1 VLTCQPALHDAT
13 LLHATSN
20 WACAHV
26 RSVFLEA
33 SFFMKSQP
41 DAAGRT
47 AAEVVTQ
54 LPVPSRLG
62 MLRFERLNEA
72 NWALLYLDPNCEKQ
86 FGLPAVELCALIGSP
101 YASLMEPE
109 ARYQLHDA
117 VQLQLNNSPYYLV
130 RYTLHTNKGALGV
143 LELGEGYKQHNR
155 HLLRG
160 YLMVVDGLFDD
171 SEQQFGPDLE
181 TQNSRLQIALE
192 LNQRAQHEQLL
203 HLERVRAQQGLI
215 LRLARHRYSTSNS
228 LQEAAGLITKSA
240 CEIYD
245 IACASIWNLVDQR
258 LEPIAEYRRST
269 GEYLLPEPIDASVF
283 PSYLEALHNS
293 RAIDANDA
301 QHDPRTREM
310 ADSFRPRD
318 ISAILDASIRIDGQ
332 VVGVLCLEQTG
343 TPREW
348 QSDEIAFA
356 GELADQFAQVIS
368 NHNRRTATSAL
379 HLFQRAVEQ
388 SANAFLLVNCDG
400 VVEYVNPSF
409 TAITQYTTEEVHGQR
424 LSELPA
430 LENLNE
436 LLLDA
441 NSSLT
446 KSNSWQGE
454 FKSRRK
460 NLEPYWGQLSISKV
474 YGDNRELTHYI
485 GIYEDITQSKL
496 AQQRIER
503 LAYTDNLTNLGNR
516 PAFIRNL
523 DERFARDCDIPIS
536 LLLVDIDNFKRIND
550 SLGHQT
556 GDKLLISLARRLR
569 NSLNPSGILA
579 RFASNEFAILLDD
592 TDLDAGQ
599 QVASSV
605 LRTLDKPMFVDNQLI
620 SVTASVGL
628 ACAPL
633 HGHDPQTLMK
643 NAGLALHK
651 AKANGKHQVQ
661 VFTEALNAEASYKL
675 FVENNLRRALTQNE
689 LEVFYQ
695 PKLCLRTGRL
705 LGMEAL
711 LRWNH
716 PERGMIRP
724 DQFISVAEE
733 TGLIIP
739 IGKWVARQA
748 CRMSKELTAAGFGR
762 LQVAINLSPKQ
773 FSDPELVAS
782 IATILQ
788 EENLDASLLELEL
801 TEGLLLEATEDTRQQ
816 LDSLKKLGLSLA
828 MDDFGTGYSSFS
840 YLKKFPI
847 DVIKIDRSFIRDIPD
862 DQDDMEITSA
872 VIAMAHNLKLKVV
885 AEGIETAEQLAFLRR
900 HRCDVGQGYLFD
912 RPIPG
917 EELVEK
923 LRRYPRG
930 PLA

>member
-1 VLTCQPALHDAT
+1 
-13 LLHATSN
+13 
-20 WACAHV
+20 
-26 RSVFLEA
+26 
-33 SFFMKSQP
+33 MKSQT

-72 NWALLYLDPNCEKQ
+72 NWALLFLDPNCEKQ
-86 FGLPAVELCALIGSP
+86 FGLPAVDLCALIGSP

-109 ARYQLHDA
+109 VRYQLHDD
-117 VQLQLNNSPYYLV
+117 VQLQLSSSPNYLI
-130 RYTLHTNKGALGV
+130 RYTLHTPKGPLGL
-143 LELGEGYKQHNR
+143 LEIGEAYKQHNR

-160 YLMVVDGLFDD
+160 YFMIVDEQVIE
-171 SEQQFGPDLE
+171 SEQPVDSDLE
-181 TQNSRLQIALE
+181 TRNSRLQIALE
-192 LNQRAQHEQLL
+192 LNQRAQRDQFA
-203 HLERVRAQQGLI
+203 HLERVRAQQDLI
-215 LRLARHRYSTSNS
+215 LRLTRHRYTTANT
-228 LQEAAGLITKSA
+228 LLEAAQLITRSA
-240 CEIYD
+240 CDIYD
-245 IACASIWNLVDQR
+245 VDHVSIWNLNDKR
-258 LEPIAEYRRST
+258 LEPITDYDRESGDYRTRT
-269 GEYLLPEPIDASVF
+269 PIDISPY
-283 PSYLEALHNS
+283 PSYLQALHTS
-293 RAIDANDA
+293 RAIDAGNI
-301 QHDPRTREM
+301 QTDPRTREM
-310 ADSFRPRD
+310 AENLTPLENR
-318 ISAILDASIRIDGQ
+318 AVLDASIRIDGQ

-343 TPREW
+343 STREW

-356 GELADQFAQVIS
+356 GELADQFAQVIN
-368 NHNRRTATSAL
+368 NHNRRAATNAL

-409 TAITQYTTEEVHGQR
+409 TAITQYSSEEVSGR
-424 LSELPA
+424 KLSALPA
-430 LENLNE
+430 LENLNQ
-436 LLLDA
+436 LLLEA

-446 KSNSWQGE
+446 TSNSWQGE

-474 YGDNRELTHYI
+474 YSDTRELTHYI
-485 GIYEDITQSKL
+485 GIYEDITESKL

-523 DERFARDCDIPIS
+523 DERFARDTDTPMS

-569 NSLNPSGILA
+569 NTLSPTDVLA
-579 RFASNEFAILLDD
+579 RFASNEFAVLLDN
-592 TDLDAGQ
+592 TGQEAGQ
-599 QVASSV
+599 TIAAEV
-605 LRTLDKPMFVDNQLI
+605 LATLDKPMFVDNQLI
-620 SVTASVGL
+620 SVTGSVGL

-633 HGHDPQTLMK
+633 HGRDPQTLMK

-695 PKLCLRTGRL
+695 PKLCLLTGRL

-716 PERGMIRP
+716 PEKGMIRP

-739 IGKWVARQA
+739 IGKWVARQS
-748 CRMSKELTAAGFGR
+748 CRMSKDLTAAGFGH
-762 LQVAINLSPKQ
+762 LQVAINVSPKQ
-773 FSDPELVAS
+773 FSDPELVSS
-782 IATILQ
+782 IAAILR
-788 EENLDASLLELEL
+788 EEALDPSLLELEL

-862 DQDDMEITSA
+862 DEDDMEITSA

-885 AEGIETAEQLAFLRR
+885 AEGIETAAQLAFLRR

-912 RPIPG
+912 KPIPG
-917 EELVEK
+917 EELIEK
-923 LRRYPRG
+923 LQRYPRR
-930 PLA
+930 PSA

>member
-1 VLTCQPALHDAT
+1 
-13 LLHATSN
+13 
-20 WACAHV
+20 
-26 RSVFLEA
+26 
-33 SFFMKSQP
+33 MKSQP
-41 DAAGRT
+41 DAASRMV
-47 AAEVVTQ
+47 AEVVTQ

-62 MLRFERLNEA
+62 MLRFERLNEPS
-72 NWALLYLDPNCEKQ
+72 WALLFLDPNCERQ
-86 FGLPAVELCALIGSP
+86 FGLPAMELCALVGSP

-117 VQLQLNNSPYYLV
+117 VQHQLSEGTHYLI
-130 RYTLHTNKGALGV
+130 RYTLHTASGSLNL
-143 LELGEGYKQHNR
+143 LEMGEAFKQHNR

-160 YLMVVDGLFDD
+160 YLLVIDGVFED
-171 SEQQFGPDLE
+171 SPLQPALDLE

-192 LNQRAQHEQLL
+192 LNQRTQQEQLL
-203 HLERVRAQQGLI
+203 HLDRARAQQDLI
-215 LRLARHRYSTSNS
+215 LLLTRQRYTSNKS
-228 LQEAAGLITKSA
+228 LQEAAELITRSA
-240 CEIYD
+240 CDIYEID
-245 IACASIWNLVDQR
+245 CASLWHLEGSQLV
-258 LEPIAEYRRST
+258 PISAYHRTTQEYV
-269 GEYLLPEPIDASVF
+269 LPESIDISVF
-283 PSYLEALHNS
+283 PDYLDALHTG
-293 RAIDANDA
+293 RAIDAHNA
-301 QHDPRTREM
+301 MRDPRTREM
-310 ADSFRPRD
+310 AERLRPRD
-318 ISAILDASIRIDGQ
+318 VNAMLDASIRVDGQ

-343 TPREW
+343 ATRAW

-409 TAITQYTTEEVHGQR
+409 TAITQYSTEEVHGQR

-430 LENLNE
+430 LENLSE
-436 LLLDA
+436 LLFDA
-441 NSSLT
+441 PSALA

-485 GIYEDITQSKL
+485 GIYEDITQTKL

-523 DERFARDCDIPIS
+523 DERFARDSDAPVS

-569 NSLNPSGILA
+569 NSLIPSGSLA
-579 RFASNEFAILLDD
+579 RFASNEFAVLLDNS
-592 TDLDAGQ
+592 DLSVGQ
-599 QVASSV
+599 QVANQ
-605 LRTLDKPMFVDNQLI
+605 LLATLDKPMFVDNQLI
-620 SVTASVGL
+620 SVTGSVGL

-633 HGHDPQTLMK
+633 HGRDPQTLMR

-689 LEVFYQ
+689 LDVFYQ
-695 PKLCLRTGRL
+695 PKLCLRSGRL

-711 LRWNH
+711 LRWDH
-716 PERGMIRP
+716 PEKGMIRP

-739 IGKWVARQA
+739 IGKWIARQA
-748 CRMSKELTAAGFGR
+748 CRMSKALAAAGLGN

-773 FSDPELVAS
+773 FSDPDLVAS
-782 IATILQ
+782 IANILK
-788 EENLDASLLELEL
+788 EEALPAHLLELEL
-801 TEGLLLEATEDTRQQ
+801 TEGLLLEATEDTHLQ
-816 LDSLKKLGLSLA
+816 LDQLKRLGLTLA
-828 MDDFGTGYSSFS
+828 MDDFGTGYSSLS

-847 DVIKIDRSFIRDIPD
+847 DIIKIDRSFIHEIPD
-862 DQDDMEITSA
+862 NQDDMEITSA

-885 AEGIETAEQLAFLRR
+885 AEGVETAEQLSFLRR

-917 EELVEK
+917 NELIEK
-923 LRRYPRG
+923 LKRYPRG
-930 PLA
+930 PIA

>member
-1 VLTCQPALHDAT
+1 
-13 LLHATSN
+13 
-20 WACAHV
+20 
-26 RSVFLEA
+26 
-33 SFFMKSQP
+33 MKSQP
-41 DAAGRT
+41 DVARMAT
-47 AAEVVTQ
+47 EVVTQ

-72 NWALLYLDPNCEKQ
+72 SWALLYLDPNCERQ
-86 FGLPAVELCALIGSP
+86 FGLPAVELCALLGTP
-101 YASLMEPE
+101 YASLMEPQ

-117 VQLQLNNSPYYLV
+117 IQQQLSHSAHYLV
-130 RYTLHTNKGALGV
+130 RYTLHTHDGPLSL
-143 LELGEGYKQHNR
+143 LEMGEAYKQHNR

-160 YLMVVDGLFDD
+160 YLMVVDGLF
-171 SEQQFGPDLE
+171 SELPVTVPTADLE
-181 TQNSRLQIALE
+181 NQNSRLQIALE
-192 LNQRAQHEQLL
+192 LNQRAQQEQLQ
-203 HLERVRAQQGLI
+203 HLERVRAQQELI
-215 LRLARHRYSTSNS
+215 LLLARQRYTTPNS
-228 LQEAAGLITKSA
+228 LQEAAELITRSA
-240 CEIYD
+240 CDIYQID
-245 IACASIWNLVDQR
+245 RASIWNLDGQHLVPISAYHRADQR
-258 LEPIAEYRRST
+258 HY
-269 GEYLLPEPIDASVF
+269 LPEAIDASCF
-283 PSYLEALHNS
+283 PDYLEALHSS
-293 RAIDANDA
+293 RAIDATHA
-301 QHDPRTREM
+301 VQDPRTREM
-310 ADSFRPRD
+310 AESLIAKDVH
-318 ISAILDASIRIDGQ
+318 AMLDASIRVDGQ
-332 VVGVLCLEQTG
+332 VVGVLCLEQSG
-343 TPREW
+343 SSRAW

-356 GELADQFAQVIS
+356 GELADQFAQVIN

-409 TAITQYTTEEVHGQR
+409 TAITQYSAEEVHGHR
-424 LSELPA
+424 LAQLPA
-430 LENLNE
+430 LENLSE
-436 LLLDA
+436 LLFDA
-441 NSSLT
+441 PSVLA

-485 GIYEDITQSKL
+485 GIYEDITQTKL

-523 DERFARDCDIPIS
+523 DERFARDSDSPIS

-569 NSLNPSGILA
+569 NSLSSGGSLA
-579 RFASNEFAILLDD
+579 RFASNEFAVLLDD
-592 TDLDAGQ
+592 ADMETGQ
-599 QVASSV
+599 QVASQ
-605 LRTLDKPMFVDNQLI
+605 LLATLDKPMFVDNQLI
-620 SVTASVGL
+620 SVTGSVGL

-633 HGHDPQTLMK
+633 HGRDPQTLMR

-689 LEVFYQ
+689 LDVFYQ
-695 PKLCLRTGRL
+695 PKLCLRSGRL

-716 PERGMIRP
+716 PEKGMIRP

-748 CRMSKELTAAGFGR
+748 CRMSRRLTAAGLGN

-773 FSDPELVAS
+773 FSDPDLVAS
-782 IATILQ
+782 IATILK
-788 EENLDASLLELEL
+788 EEQLPANLLELEL

-816 LDSLKKLGLSLA
+816 LDQLKSFGLTLA
-828 MDDFGTGYSSFS
+828 MDDFGTGYSSLS

-847 DVIKIDRSFIRDIPD
+847 DIIKIDRSFIHEIPD
-862 DQDDMEITSA
+862 NQDDMEITSA

-917 EELVEK
+917 AELQEK
-923 LRRYPRG
+923 LKRYPRG
-930 PLA
+930 PIA

>member
-1 VLTCQPALHDAT
+1 
-13 LLHATSN
+13 
-20 WACAHV
+20 
-26 RSVFLEA
+26 
-33 SFFMKSQP
+33 MKSQP
-41 DAAGRT
+41 DVART

-72 NWALLYLDPNCEKQ
+72 SWALLYLDPNCERQ
-86 FGLPAVELCALIGSP
+86 FGLPAMELCALIGSP
-101 YASLMEPE
+101 YASLMEPQ

-117 VQLQLNNSPYYLV
+117 IQEQLTISPHYLV
-130 RYTLHTNKGALGV
+130 RYTLHTNDGPLSL
-143 LELGEGYKQHNR
+143 LELGEAYKQHNR

-160 YLMVVDGLFDD
+160 YLMVVDGLFSDL
-171 SEQQFGPDLE
+171 PPAPAADLE
-181 TQNSRLQIALE
+181 SQNSRLQIALE
-192 LNQRAQHEQLL
+192 LNQRAQQEQLQ
-203 HLERVRAQQGLI
+203 HLERVRAQQELI
-215 LRLARHRYSTSNS
+215 LLLARQRYSTNNS
-228 LQEAAGLITKSA
+228 LQEAAELITRSA
-240 CEIYD
+240 CDIYQID
-245 IACASIWNLVDQR
+245 CASIWNLENQHLVPISAYHRADQQHH
-258 LEPIAEYRRST
+258 
-269 GEYLLPEPIDASVF
+269 LPESIDASGF
-283 PSYLEALHNS
+283 PDYLEALQTS
-293 RAIDANDA
+293 RAIDATNA
-301 QHDPRTREM
+301 MRDPRTREM
-310 ADSFRPRD
+310 AESLRPRD
-318 ISAILDASIRIDGQ
+318 LHAMLDASIRVDGN
-332 VVGVLCLEQTG
+332 VVGVLCLEQSGST
-343 TPREW
+343 RVW

-356 GELADQFAQVIS
+356 GELADQFAQVIN

-409 TAITQYTTEEVHGQR
+409 TAITQYSTEEVHGHQ

-430 LENLNE
+430 LENLSE
-436 LLLDA
+436 LLFDA
-441 NSSLT
+441 PSSLA

-485 GIYEDITQSKL
+485 GIYEDITQTKL

-503 LAYTDNLTNLGNR
+503 LDYTDNLTNLGNR

-523 DERFARDCDIPIS
+523 DERFARDSDSPIS

-569 NSLNPSGILA
+569 NSLTASGSLA
-579 RFASNEFAILLDD
+579 RFASNEFAVLLDD
-592 TDLDAGQ
+592 TDLETGQ
-599 QVASSV
+599 HVASHW
-605 LRTLDKPMFVDNQLI
+605 LETLAKPMFVDNQLI
-620 SVTASVGL
+620 SVTGSVGL

-633 HGHDPQTLMK
+633 HGRDPQTLMR

-689 LEVFYQ
+689 LDVFYQ
-695 PKLCLRTGRL
+695 PKLCLRSGRL

-716 PERGMIRP
+716 PEKGMIRP

-739 IGKWVARQA
+739 IGKWIARQA
-748 CRMSKELTAAGFGR
+748 CRMSRQLTAAGMGN

-773 FSDPELVAS
+773 FSDPDLVAS
-782 IATILQ
+782 IATILK
-788 EENLDASLLELEL
+788 EEQLPANLLELEL
-801 TEGLLLEATEDTRQQ
+801 TEGLLLEATEDTRLQ
-816 LDSLKKLGLSLA
+816 LDQLKSFGLTLA
-828 MDDFGTGYSSFS
+828 MDDFGTGYSSLS

-847 DVIKIDRSFIRDIPD
+847 DIIKIDRSFIHEIPD
-862 DQDDMEITSA
+862 NQDDMEITSA

-900 HRCDVGQGYLFD
+900 HRCDVGQGFLFD

-917 EELVEK
+917 AELLTMLK
-923 LRRYPRG
+923 RYPRG
-930 PLA
+930 PIA

>member
-1 VLTCQPALHDAT
+1 
-13 LLHATSN
+13 
-20 WACAHV
+20 
-26 RSVFLEA
+26 
-33 SFFMKSQP
+33 MKSQT

-72 NWALLYLDPNCEKQ
+72 NWALLFLDPNCEKQ

-109 ARYQLHDA
+109 ARYKLHDEI
-117 VQLQLNNSPYYLV
+117 QLQLASTPFYLV
-130 RYTLHTNKGALGV
+130 RYTLHTPKGPLGL
-143 LELGEGYKQHNR
+143 LEIGEAYKQHNR

-160 YLMVVDGLFDD
+160 YFLVVDGLFAEE
-171 SEQQFGPDLE
+171 EQTFGPDLE

-192 LNQRAQHEQLL
+192 LNQRAQRDQLA
-203 HLERVRAQQGLI
+203 HLERVRAQQELI
-215 LRLARHRYSTSNS
+215 LRLTRHRYNTANS
-228 LQEAAGLITKSA
+228 VLEAAELITKSA
-240 CEIYD
+240 CDIYD
-245 IACASIWNLVDQR
+245 VDRVGIWSLHEQR
-258 LEPIAEYRRST
+258 LESIADYHRQNSDYQVRKPLDISQYPN
-269 GEYLLPEPIDASVF
+269 YLD
-283 PSYLEALHNS
+283 ALHNS
-293 RAIDANDA
+293 RAIDVSNV
-301 QHDPRTREM
+301 QNDPRTREI
-310 ADSFRPRD
+310 ADTLLPRGVN
-318 ISAILDASIRIDGQ
+318 AILDASIRIDGQ

-343 TPREW
+343 SEREW
-348 QSDEIAFA
+348 QPDEITFA
-356 GELADQFAQVIS
+356 GELADQFAQVIN
-368 NHNRRTATSAL
+368 NHSRRAATNAL
-379 HLFQRAVEQ
+379 YLFQRAVEQ
-388 SANAFLLVNCDG
+388 SANAFLLVNCEG
-400 VVEYVNPSF
+400 MVEYVNPSF
-409 TAITQYTTEEVHGQR
+409 TAITQYTSEEVHGHK

-430 LENLNE
+430 LENLNA

-441 NSSLT
+441 NSSLN

-523 DERFARDCDIPIS
+523 DERFARDSDTPMS

-569 NSLNPSGILA
+569 NTLSPSDILA
-579 RFASNEFAILLDD
+579 RFASNEFAVLLDHSG
-592 TDLDAGQ
+592 LEAGQ
-599 QVASSV
+599 NVASQV
-605 LRTLDKPMFVDNQLI
+605 LATLDKPMFVDNQLI
-620 SVTASVGL
+620 SVTGSVGL

-633 HGHDPQTLMK
+633 HGRDPQTLMK

-695 PKLCLRTGRL
+695 PKLCLRSGRL

-716 PERGMIRP
+716 PEKGMIRP

-739 IGKWVARQA
+739 IGKWVARQS
-748 CRMSKELTAAGFGR
+748 CRMSKALTEAGFGN
-762 LQVAINLSPKQ
+762 LQVAINVSPKQ
-773 FSDPELVAS
+773 FSDPDLVSSIAS
-782 IATILQ
+782 IL
-788 EENLDASLLELEL
+788 EEEALDASLLELEL

-862 DQDDMEITSA
+862 DEDDMEITSA

-885 AEGIETAEQLAFLRR
+885 AEGIETAAQLKFLRR

-912 RPIPG
+912 KPIPG
-917 EELVEK
+917 EELIEK
-923 LRRYPRG
+923 LKRYTRRPS
-930 PLA
+930 A

>member
-1 VLTCQPALHDAT
+1 IL
-13 LLHATSN
+13 
-20 WACAHV
+20 
-26 RSVFLEA
+26 F
-33 SFFMKSQP
+33 
-41 DAAGRT
+41 
-47 AAEVVTQ
+47 
-54 LPVPSRLG
+54 
-62 MLRFERLNEA
+62 
-72 NWALLYLDPNCEKQ
+72 LDPNCEKQ
-86 FGLPAVELCALIGSP
+86 LGLPAVDLCALIGSP

-109 ARYQLHDA
+109 VRYQLHDD
-117 VQLQLNNSPYYLV
+117 VQLQLSSSPNYLI
-130 RYTLHTNKGALGV
+130 RYTLHTPKGPLGL
-143 LELGEGYKQHNR
+143 LEIGEAYKQHNR

-160 YLMVVDGLFDD
+160 YFMIVDELVAE
-171 SEQQFGPDLE
+171 SEQPVDSDLE
-181 TQNSRLQIALE
+181 TRNSRLQIALE
-192 LNQRAQHEQLL
+192 LNQRAQRDQFA
-203 HLERVRAQQGLI
+203 HLERVRAQQDLI
-215 LRLARHRYSTSNS
+215 LRLTRHRYTTANT
-228 LQEAAGLITKSA
+228 LLEAAELITRSA
-240 CEIYD
+240 CDIYD
-245 IACASIWNLVDQR
+245 VDHVSIWNLNDKR
-258 LEPIAEYRRST
+258 LEPITDYDRESGDYRART
-269 GEYLLPEPIDASVF
+269 PIDISPY
-283 PSYLEALHNS
+283 PSYLQALHTS
-293 RAIDANDA
+293 RAIDASNI
-301 QHDPRTREM
+301 QTDPRTREM
-310 ADSFRPRD
+310 AESLTPMENR
-318 ISAILDASIRIDGQ
+318 AVLDASIRIDGQ
-332 VVGVLCLEQTG
+332 VVGVLCLEQSAST
-343 TPREW
+343 REW

-356 GELADQFAQVIS
+356 GELADQFAQVIN
-368 NHNRRTATSAL
+368 NHNRRAATNAL

-409 TAITQYTTEEVHGQR
+409 TAITQYSSDEVSGR
-424 LSELPA
+424 KLSELPA
-430 LENLNE
+430 LENLNQ
-436 LLLDA
+436 LLLEA

-446 KSNSWQGE
+446 NSNSWQGE

-474 YGDNRELTHYI
+474 YSDTRELTHYI

-523 DERFARDCDIPIS
+523 DERFARDTDTPMS

-569 NSLNPSGILA
+569 NTLSPTDVLA
-579 RFASNEFAILLDD
+579 RFASNEFAVLLDN
-592 TDLDAGQ
+592 TGQEAGQ
-599 QVASSV
+599 TTASQVLA
-605 LRTLDKPMFVDNQLI
+605 TLDKPMFVDNQLI
-620 SVTASVGL
+620 SVTGSVGL

-633 HGHDPQTLMK
+633 HGRDPQTLMK

-695 PKLCLRTGRL
+695 PKLCLLTGRL

-716 PERGMIRP
+716 PEKGMIRP

-739 IGKWVARQA
+739 IGKWVARQS
-748 CRMSKELTAAGFGR
+748 CRMSKDLTAAGFGH
-762 LQVAINLSPKQ
+762 LQVAINVSPKQ
-773 FSDPELVAS
+773 FSDPELVSSIAS
-782 IATILQ
+782 ILK
-788 EENLDASLLELEL
+788 EEALDPSLLELEL

-862 DQDDMEITSA
+862 DEDDMEITSA

-885 AEGIETAEQLAFLRR
+885 AEGIETAAQLAFLRR

-912 RPIPG
+912 KPIPG
-917 EELVEK
+917 EELIEK
-923 LRRYPRG
+923 LQRYPRL
-930 PLA
+930 PSA

>member
-1 VLTCQPALHDAT
+1 
-13 LLHATSN
+13 
-20 WACAHV
+20 
-26 RSVFLEA
+26 
-33 SFFMKSQP
+33 MKSQP
-41 DAAGRT
+41 DVART

-72 NWALLYLDPNCEKQ
+72 SWALLYLDPNCERQ
-86 FGLPAVELCALIGSP
+86 FGLPAMELCALIGSP
-101 YASLMEPE
+101 YASLMEPQ

-117 VQLQLNNSPYYLV
+117 IQEQLTISPHYLV
-130 RYTLHTNKGALGV
+130 RYTLHTNDGPLSL
-143 LELGEGYKQHNR
+143 LELGEAYKQHNR

-160 YLMVVDGLFDD
+160 YLMVVEGLFSDL
-171 SEQQFGPDLE
+171 PPAPAADLE
-181 TQNSRLQIALE
+181 SQNSRLQIALE
-192 LNQRAQHEQLL
+192 LNQRAQQEQLQ
-203 HLERVRAQQGLI
+203 HLERVRAQQELI
-215 LRLARHRYSTSNS
+215 LLLARQRYSTNNS
-228 LQEAAGLITKSA
+228 LQEAAELITRSA
-240 CEIYD
+240 CDIYQID
-245 IACASIWNLVDQR
+245 CASIWNLENQHLVPISAYHRADQQHH
-258 LEPIAEYRRST
+258 
-269 GEYLLPEPIDASVF
+269 LPESIDASGF
-283 PSYLEALHNS
+283 PDYLEALQTS
-293 RAIDANDA
+293 RAIDATNA
-301 QHDPRTREM
+301 MRDPRTREM
-310 ADSFRPRD
+310 AESLRPRD
-318 ISAILDASIRIDGQ
+318 IHAMLDASIRVDGN
-332 VVGVLCLEQTG
+332 VVGVLCLEQSGST
-343 TPREW
+343 RVW

-356 GELADQFAQVIS
+356 GELADQFAQVIN

-409 TAITQYTTEEVHGQR
+409 TAITQYSTEEVHGHQ

-430 LENLNE
+430 LENLSE
-436 LLLDA
+436 LLFDA
-441 NSSLT
+441 PSSLA

-485 GIYEDITQSKL
+485 GIYEDITQTKL

-523 DERFARDCDIPIS
+523 DERFARDSDSPIS

-569 NSLNPSGILA
+569 NSLTASGSLA
-579 RFASNEFAILLDD
+579 RFASNEFAVLLDD
-592 TDLDAGQ
+592 TDLETGQ
-599 QVASSV
+599 QVASQ
-605 LRTLDKPMFVDNQLI
+605 LLATLDKPMFVDNQLI
-620 SVTASVGL
+620 SVTGSVGL

-633 HGHDPQTLMK
+633 HGRDPQTLMR

-689 LEVFYQ
+689 LDVFYQ
-695 PKLCLRTGRL
+695 PKLCLRSGRL

-716 PERGMIRP
+716 PEKGMIRP

-739 IGKWVARQA
+739 IGKWIARQA
-748 CRMSKELTAAGFGR
+748 CRMSRQLTAAGMGN

-773 FSDPELVAS
+773 FSDPDLVAS
-782 IATILQ
+782 IATILK
-788 EENLDASLLELEL
+788 EEQLPANLLELEL
-801 TEGLLLEATEDTRQQ
+801 TEGLLLEATEDTRLQ
-816 LDSLKKLGLSLA
+816 LDQLKSFGLTLA
-828 MDDFGTGYSSFS
+828 MDDFGTGYSSLS

-847 DVIKIDRSFIRDIPD
+847 DIIKIDRSFIHEIPD
-862 DQDDMEITSA
+862 NQDDMEITSA

-917 EELVEK
+917 AELLTMLK
-923 LRRYPRG
+923 RYPRG
-930 PLA
+930 PIA

>member
-1 VLTCQPALHDAT
+1 
-13 LLHATSN
+13 
-20 WACAHV
+20 
-26 RSVFLEA
+26 
-33 SFFMKSQP
+33 MKSQT
-41 DAAGRT
+41 DAAGRS

-72 NWALLYLDPNCEKQ
+72 NWALLFLDPNCEKQ
-86 FGLPAVELCALIGSP
+86 FGLPAVDLCALIGSP
-101 YASLMEPE
+101 YASLMEPQ
-109 ARYQLHDA
+109 ARYQLHDDIQQ
-117 VQLQLNNSPYYLV
+117 QLASSPNYLI
-130 RYTLHTNKGALGV
+130 RYTLHSPKGALGL
-143 LELGEGYKQHNR
+143 LEIGEAYKQHNR

-160 YLMVVDGLFDD
+160 YFLIVDGLVTESETATD
-171 SEQQFGPDLE
+171 SDLE
-181 TQNSRLQIALE
+181 TRNLRLQTALE
-192 LNQRAQHEQLL
+192 LNQRAQRDQFA
-203 HLERVRAQQGLI
+203 HLERVRAQQDLI
-215 LRLARHRYSTSNS
+215 LRLTRHRYTTANT
-228 LQEAAGLITKSA
+228 LLEAAKLITKSA
-240 CEIYD
+240 CDIYD
-245 IACASIWNLVDQR
+245 VDHVSIWNLIDKR
-258 LEPIAEYRRST
+258 LEPITDYRRESGDYQSRT
-269 GEYLLPEPIDASVF
+269 PIDISAY
-283 PSYLEALHNS
+283 PTYLQALNTS
-293 RAIDANDA
+293 RAIDASNI
-301 QHDPRTREM
+301 QTDPRTREM
-310 ADSFRPRD
+310 AESLNPGEDK
-318 ISAILDASIRIDGQ
+318 AVLDASIRIDGQ
-332 VVGVLCLEQTG
+332 VIGVLCLEQSGST
-343 TPREW
+343 REW

-356 GELADQFAQVIS
+356 GELADQFAQVIN
-368 NHNRRTATSAL
+368 NHNRRAATNAL

-388 SANAFLLVNCDG
+388 SANAFLLVNCNG

-409 TAITQYTTEEVHGQR
+409 TAITQYSSDEVSGHK

-430 LENLNE
+430 LENLNQ
-436 LLLDA
+436 LLLEA

-446 KSNSWQGE
+446 NSNSWQGE

-523 DERFARDCDIPIS
+523 DERFVRDTDTPMS

-569 NSLNPSGILA
+569 NTLSPSDVLA
-579 RFASNEFAILLDD
+579 RFASNEFAVLLDN
-592 TDLDAGQ
+592 TDQEAGQ
-599 QVASSV
+599 ATASQVLA
-605 LRTLDKPMFVDNQLI
+605 TLDKPMFVDNQLI
-620 SVTASVGL
+620 SVTGSVGL

-633 HGHDPQTLMK
+633 QGRDPQTLMK

-695 PKLCLRTGRL
+695 PKLCLLTGRL

-716 PERGMIRP
+716 PEKGMIRP

-739 IGKWVARQA
+739 IGKWVARQS
-748 CRMSKELTAAGFGR
+748 CRMSKDLTAAGFGN
-762 LQVAINLSPKQ
+762 LQVAINVSPKQ
-773 FSDPELVAS
+773 FSDPELVSS
-782 IATILQ
+782 IAAILR
-788 EENLDASLLELEL
+788 EEELDPSLLELEL

-862 DQDDMEITSA
+862 DEDDMEITSA

-885 AEGIETAEQLAFLRR
+885 AEGIETAAQLTFLRR

-912 RPIPG
+912 KPIPG
-917 EELVEK
+917 EELIEK
-923 LRRYPRG
+923 LKRYPRR
-930 PLA
+930 PSA

>member
-1 VLTCQPALHDAT
+1 
-13 LLHATSN
+13 
-20 WACAHV
+20 
-26 RSVFLEA
+26 
-33 SFFMKSQP
+33 MKSQP
-41 DAAGRT
+41 DAASRMV
-47 AAEVVTQ
+47 AEVVTQ

-62 MLRFERLNEA
+62 MLRFERLNEPS
-72 NWALLYLDPNCEKQ
+72 WALLFLDPNCERQ
-86 FGLPAVELCALIGSP
+86 FGLPAVELCALVGSP

-117 VQLQLNNSPYYLV
+117 VQQQLTESTHYLI
-130 RYTLHTNKGALGV
+130 RYTLHTASGSLSL
-143 LELGEGYKQHNR
+143 LELGEAYKQHNR

-160 YLMVVDGLFDD
+160 YLLVIDGLFEDD
-171 SEQQFGPDLE
+171 PLQPALDLE

-192 LNQRAQHEQLL
+192 LNQRAQQEQLL
-203 HLERVRAQQGLI
+203 HLDRVRAQQDLI
-215 LRLARHRYSTSNS
+215 LLLTRQRYSSNNS
-228 LQEAAGLITKSA
+228 LREAAELITRSA
-240 CEIYD
+240 CDIYEID
-245 IACASIWNLVDQR
+245 CASLWHLEGSMLV
-258 LEPIAEYRRST
+258 PISAYHRT
-269 GEYLLPEPIDASVF
+269 KQEYLLPQPIDVSVF
-283 PSYLEALHNS
+283 PDYLDALHTG
-293 RAIDANDA
+293 RAIDAHNA
-301 QHDPRTREM
+301 MRDPRTREM
-310 ADSFRPRD
+310 AESLRPRD
-318 ISAILDASIRIDGQ
+318 VNAMLDASIRVDGQ

-343 TPREW
+343 ATRAW

-368 NHNRRTATSAL
+368 NHNRRAATSAL

-409 TAITQYTTEEVHGQR
+409 TAITQYSTEEVHGQR

-430 LENLNE
+430 LENLSE
-436 LLLDA
+436 LLFDA
-441 NSSLT
+441 PSALA

-485 GIYEDITQSKL
+485 GIYEDITQTKL

-523 DERFARDCDIPIS
+523 DERFARDSDAPIS

-569 NSLNPSGILA
+569 NSLIPSGSLA
-579 RFASNEFAILLDD
+579 RFASNEFAVLLDNS
-592 TDLDAGQ
+592 DLSVGQ
-599 QVASSV
+599 QVANQ
-605 LRTLDKPMFVDNQLI
+605 LLATLDKPMFVDNQLI
-620 SVTASVGL
+620 SVTGSVGL

-633 HGHDPQTLMK
+633 HGRDPQTLMR

-689 LEVFYQ
+689 LDVFYQ
-695 PKLCLRTGRL
+695 PKLCLRSGRL

-711 LRWNH
+711 LRWDH
-716 PERGMIRP
+716 PEKGMIRP

-739 IGKWVARQA
+739 IGKWIARQA
-748 CRMSKELTAAGFGR
+748 CRMSKELTAAGLGN

-773 FSDPELVAS
+773 FSDPDLVAS
-782 IATILQ
+782 IANILK
-788 EENLDASLLELEL
+788 EEALPAQLLELEL
-801 TEGLLLEATEDTRQQ
+801 TEGLLLEATEDTHLQ
-816 LDSLKKLGLSLA
+816 LDQLKRLGLTLA
-828 MDDFGTGYSSFS
+828 MDDFGTGYSSLS

-847 DVIKIDRSFIRDIPD
+847 DIIKIDRSFIHEIPD
-862 DQDDMEITSA
+862 NQDDMEITSA

-885 AEGIETAEQLAFLRR
+885 AEGIETAEQLSFLRR

-917 EELVEK
+917 NELIEK
-923 LRRYPRG
+923 LKRYPRG
-930 PLA
+930 PIA

>member
-1 VLTCQPALHDAT
+1 
-13 LLHATSN
+13 
-20 WACAHV
+20 
-26 RSVFLEA
+26 
-33 SFFMKSQP
+33 MKSQP
-41 DAAGRT
+41 DAASRMV
-47 AAEVVTQ
+47 AEVVTQ

-72 NWALLYLDPNCEKQ
+72 SWALLYLDPACERQ
-86 FGLPAVELCALIGSP
+86 FGMAAVDLCALVGSP

-109 ARYQLHDA
+109 ARYKLHDA
-117 VQLQLNNSPYYLV
+117 IQLQLGERSHYLV
-130 RYTLHTNKGALGV
+130 RYTLHTAQGPLHL
-143 LELGEGYKQHNR
+143 LELGEAYKQHNR
-155 HLLRG
+155 QLLRG
-160 YLMVVDGLFDD
+160 YLMVIDTQPGD
-171 SEQQFGPDLE
+171 GPDLSAADLE
-181 TQNSRLQIALE
+181 TRNNRLQIALQ
-192 LNQRAQHEQLL
+192 LNQQAQQEQLE
-203 HLERVRAQQGLI
+203 HLERVRAQQELI
-215 LRLARHRYSTSNS
+215 LHLARHRYNASNS
-228 LQEAAGLITKSA
+228 LLEAAELITRSA
-240 CEIYD
+240 CEIYKID
-245 IACASIWNLVDQR
+245 CASIWYLEGQR
-258 LEPIAEYRRST
+258 LEPISAYYRNTQEYR
-269 GEYLLPEPIDASVF
+269 LPDPIDASRF
-283 PSYLEALHNS
+283 PDYLEALHTS
-293 RAIDANDA
+293 RAIDAHNA
-301 QHDPRTREM
+301 CHDPRTREM
-310 ADSFRPRD
+310 AECLRPRD
-318 ISAILDASIRIDGQ
+318 INAMLDASIRIDGQ
-332 VVGVLCLEQTG
+332 VVGVLCLEHTG
-343 TPREW
+343 SPRAW

-356 GELADQFAQVIS
+356 GELADQFAQVIN

-379 HLFQRAVEQ
+379 YLFQRAVEQ
-388 SANAFLLVNCDG
+388 SANAFLLVNRDG

-409 TAITQYTTEEVHGQR
+409 TAITQYSTDEVHGHR

-430 LENLNE
+430 LENLSE
-436 LLLDA
+436 LLFDA
-441 NSSLT
+441 PSSLAM
-446 KSNSWQGE
+446 SNSWQGE

-523 DERFARDCDIPIS
+523 DERFASDNDSPIC

-569 NSLNPSGILA
+569 NSLSAGGSLA
-579 RFASNEFAILLDD
+579 RFASNEFAVLLED
-592 TDLDAGQ
+592 TDLKGGQ
-599 QVASSV
+599 QIAQQ
-605 LRTLDKPMFVDNQLI
+605 LLKTLDKPLFVDNQLI
-620 SVTASVGL
+620 NVTGSVGL

-633 HGHDPQTLMK
+633 HGRDPQTLMK

-651 AKANGKHQVQ
+651 AKANGKHQAQ

-689 LEVFYQ
+689 LDVFYQ
-695 PKLCLRTGRL
+695 PKLCLRSGRL
-705 LGMEAL
+705 LGLEAL

-716 PERGMIRP
+716 PDKGMIRP

-739 IGKWVARQA
+739 IGKWIARQA
-748 CRMSKELTAAGFGR
+748 CRMSQQLRTQGLGN

-773 FSDPELVAS
+773 FSDPDLVAS
-782 IATILQ
+782 IANILK
-788 EENLDASLLELEL
+788 EEALPPHLLELEL
-801 TEGLLLEATEDTRQQ
+801 TEGLLLEATDDTHRQ
-816 LDSLKKLGLSLA
+816 LDQLKQLGLTLA
-828 MDDFGTGYSSFS
+828 MDDFGTGYSSLS

-847 DVIKIDRSFIRDIPD
+847 DIIKIDRSFIHEIPD
-862 DQDDMEITSA
+862 NQDDMEITSA

-885 AEGIETAEQLAFLRR
+885 AEGVETAEQLAFLRR

-917 EELVEK
+917 AELVNK
-923 LRRYPRG
+923 LKRYPRG
-930 PLA
+930 PGA

>member
-1 VLTCQPALHDAT
+1 
-13 LLHATSN
+13 
-20 WACAHV
+20 
-26 RSVFLEA
+26 
-33 SFFMKSQP
+33 MKSQP
-41 DAAGRT
+41 DAASRMV
-47 AAEVVTQ
+47 AEVVTQ

-72 NWALLYLDPNCEKQ
+72 SWAMLFLDPNCERQ
-86 FGLPAVELCALIGSP
+86 FGLAAVELCSLISAP
-101 YASLMEPE
+101 YASLMEPQ
-109 ARYQLHDA
+109 ARHQLHDA
-117 VQLQLNNSPYYLV
+117 IQQQLTEASSYLI
-130 RYTLHTNKGALGV
+130 RYTLHTPAGALKL
-143 LELGEGYKQHNR
+143 LELGEAFKQHNR
-155 HLLRG
+155 QLLRG
-160 YLMVVDGLFDD
+160 YLLVVDELF
-171 SEQQFGPDLE
+171 EGTPLLAAMDLE
-181 TQNSRLQIALE
+181 NQNSRLQIALE
-192 LNQRAQHEQLL
+192 LNQRTQQEQLM
-203 HLERVRAQQGLI
+203 HLERVRAQQDLI
-215 LRLARHRYSTSNS
+215 LVLTRQRYTSINS
-228 LQEAAGLITKSA
+228 LQEAAELITRSA
-240 CEIYD
+240 CDIYEVD
-245 IACASIWNLVDQR
+245 SASLWNLEGSMLVPISAYQR
-258 LEPIAEYRRST
+258 ASQKHE
-269 GEYLLPEPIDASVF
+269 LPDPIDASDF
-283 PSYLEALHNS
+283 PDYLEALHTG
-293 RAIDANDA
+293 RAIDAHNVTS
-301 QHDPRTREM
+301 DPRTRELVECLQ
-310 ADSFRPRD
+310 PRD
-318 ISAILDASIRIDGQ
+318 VIAMLDASVRVDGQ
-332 VVGVLCLEQTG
+332 VVGVLCLEQSATA
-343 TPREW
+343 RAW

-400 VVEYVNPSF
+400 IVEYVNPSF
-409 TAITQYTTEEVHGQR
+409 TAITQYTTEEVHGQQ
-424 LSELPA
+424 LSQLPA
-430 LENLNE
+430 LENLSE
-436 LLLDA
+436 LLFDA
-441 NSSLT
+441 TSALA

-523 DERFARDCDIPIS
+523 DERFARDTDTPIS

-569 NSLNPSGILA
+569 NSLSPSGSLA
-579 RFASNEFAILLDD
+579 RFASNEFAVLLDN
-592 TDLDAGQ
+592 TDLCTGQ
-599 QVASSV
+599 QVANQ
-605 LRTLDKPMFVDNQLI
+605 LLATLDKPMFVDNQLI
-620 SVTASVGL
+620 SVTGSVGL

-633 HGHDPQTLMK
+633 HGRDPQTLMR

-689 LEVFYQ
+689 LDVFYQ
-695 PKLCLRTGRL
+695 PKLCLRSGRL

-716 PERGMIRP
+716 PDKGMIRP

-739 IGKWVARQA
+739 IGKWIARQA
-748 CRMSKELTAAGFGR
+748 CRMSKDLTAAGLGN

-773 FSDPELVAS
+773 FSDPDLVAS
-782 IATILQ
+782 IANILK
-788 EENLDASLLELEL
+788 EEALPPNLLELEL
-801 TEGLLLEATEDTRQQ
+801 TEGLLLEATEDTHLQ
-816 LDSLKKLGLSLA
+816 LDQLKRLGLTLA
-828 MDDFGTGYSSFS
+828 MDDFGTGYSSLS

-847 DVIKIDRSFIRDIPD
+847 DIIKIDRSFIHEIPD
-862 DQDDMEITSA
+862 NQDDMEITSA

-917 EELVEK
+917 SELIEK
-923 LRRYPRG
+923 LKRYPRG
-930 PLA
+930 PIG

>member
-1 VLTCQPALHDAT
+1 
-13 LLHATSN
+13 
-20 WACAHV
+20 
-26 RSVFLEA
+26 
-33 SFFMKSQP
+33 MKSQP
-41 DAAGRT
+41 DVARL

-72 NWALLYLDPNCEKQ
+72 SWALLYLDPNCERQ
-86 FGLPAVELCALIGSP
+86 FGLPAVELCALIGTP
-101 YASLMEPE
+101 YASLMEPQ
-109 ARYQLHDA
+109 ARYQLHDTIQQ
-117 VQLQLNNSPYYLV
+117 QLTQSAHYLV
-130 RYTLHTNKGALGV
+130 RYTLHTSDGPLSV
-143 LELGEGYKQHNR
+143 LEMGEAYKQHNR

-160 YLMVVDGLFDD
+160 YLMVVDGLFN
-171 SEQQFGPDLE
+171 EIPAPTTELE
-181 TQNSRLQIALE
+181 SQNTRLQIALE
-192 LNQRAQHEQLL
+192 LNQHAQQVQLQ
-203 HLERVRAQQGLI
+203 HLERVRAQQELI
-215 LRLARHRYSTSNS
+215 LLLARQRYTTNNS
-228 LQEAAGLITKSA
+228 LQEAAELITRSA
-240 CEIYD
+240 CDIYQID
-245 IACASIWNLVDQR
+245 CASIWNLEEQRLVPISAYNRADQR
-258 LEPIAEYRRST
+258 HH
-269 GEYLLPEPIDASVF
+269 LPEPIDASGF
-283 PSYLEALHNS
+283 PDYLEALHTS
-293 RAIDANDA
+293 RAIDATNA
-301 QHDPRTREM
+301 MRDPRTREM
-310 ADSFRPRD
+310 ADSLRAKN
-318 ISAILDASIRIDGQ
+318 IYAMLDASIRIDGQ
-332 VVGVLCLEQTG
+332 VVGVLCLEQG
-343 TPREW
+343 GSVRAW
-348 QSDEIAFA
+348 QADEIAFA
-356 GELADQFAQVIS
+356 GELADQFAQVIN

-409 TAITQYTTEEVHGQR
+409 TAITQYSAEEVHGHR
-424 LSELPA
+424 LAHLPA
-430 LENLNE
+430 LENLSE
-436 LLLDA
+436 LLFDA
-441 NSSLT
+441 PSSLA

-485 GIYEDITQSKL
+485 GIYEDITQTKL

-523 DERFARDCDIPIS
+523 DERFARDSDTPIS

-569 NSLNPSGILA
+569 NSLSAGGSLA
-579 RFASNEFAILLDD
+579 RFASNEFAVLLDD
-592 TDLDAGQ
+592 TDQESGQ
-599 QVASSV
+599 QVASQ
-605 LRTLDKPMFVDNQLI
+605 LLATLDKPMFVDNQLI
-620 SVTASVGL
+620 SVTGSVGL

-633 HGHDPQTLMK
+633 HGRDPQTLMR

-689 LEVFYQ
+689 LDVFYQ
-695 PKLCLRTGRL
+695 PKLCLRSGRL

-716 PERGMIRP
+716 PEKGMIRP

-739 IGKWVARQA
+739 IGKWVARQS
-748 CRMSKELTAAGFGR
+748 CRMSKQLSAAGMGN

-773 FSDPELVAS
+773 FSDPDLVAS
-782 IATILQ
+782 IATILA
-788 EENLDASLLELEL
+788 EEGLPADLLELEL
-801 TEGLLLEATEDTRQQ
+801 TEGLLLEATEDTRLQ
-816 LDSLKKLGLSLA
+816 LDQLKSLGLTLA
-828 MDDFGTGYSSFS
+828 MDDFGTGYSSLS

-847 DVIKIDRSFIRDIPD
+847 DIIKIDRSFIHEIPD
-862 DQDDMEITSA
+862 NQDDMEITSA

-917 EELVEK
+917 SELMEK

-930 PLA
+930 PIA

>member
-1 VLTCQPALHDAT
+1 M
-13 LLHATSN
+13 
-20 WACAHV
+20 
-26 RSVFLEA
+26 
-33 SFFMKSQP
+33 FMKSQT
-41 DAAGRT
+41 DAAGRS

-72 NWALLYLDPNCEKQ
+72 NWALLFLDPNCERQ
-86 FGLPAVELCALIGSP
+86 FGLAAVDLCALIGSP

-109 ARYQLHDA
+109 ARYQLHDDIQQ
-117 VQLQLNNSPYYLV
+117 QLASSPNYLI
-130 RYTLHTNKGALGV
+130 RYTLHTPKGPLGL
-143 LELGEGYKQHNR
+143 LEIGEAYKQHNR

-160 YLMVVDGLFDD
+160 YFLIVEGLVTTGEPVTD
-171 SEQQFGPDLE
+171 SDLE
-181 TQNSRLQIALE
+181 TRNLRLQIALE
-192 LNQRAQHEQLL
+192 LNQRAQRDQFA
-203 HLERVRAQQGLI
+203 HLERVRAQQDLI
-215 LRLARHRYSTSNS
+215 LRLTRHRYTTANT
-228 LQEAAGLITKSA
+228 LLEAAELITKSA
-240 CEIYD
+240 CDIYD
-245 IACASIWNLVDQR
+245 VDHVSIWNLNDKR
-258 LEPIAEYRRST
+258 LEPITDYSRET
-269 GEYLLPEPIDASVF
+269 GDYQSRTPVDISPYPTYLQ
-283 PSYLEALHNS
+283 ALNTS
-293 RAIDANDA
+293 RAIDASNI
-301 QHDPRTREM
+301 QTDPRTCEM
-310 ADSFRPRD
+310 AKILNPGETR
-318 ISAILDASIRIDGQ
+318 AVLDASIRIDGQ
-332 VVGVLCLEQTG
+332 VIGVLCLEQSGST
-343 TPREW
+343 REW

-356 GELADQFAQVIS
+356 GELADQFAQVIN
-368 NHNRRTATSAL
+368 NHNRRAATNAL

-388 SANAFLLVNCDG
+388 SANAFLLVNCNG

-409 TAITQYTTEEVHGQR
+409 TAITQYSSEEVSGHK

-430 LENLNE
+430 LENLNQ
-436 LLLDA
+436 LLLEA

-446 KSNSWQGE
+446 NSNSWQGE

-523 DERFARDCDIPIS
+523 DERFARDTDTPMS

-569 NSLNPSGILA
+569 NTLSPSDVLA
-579 RFASNEFAILLDD
+579 RFASNEFAVLIDN
-592 TDLDAGQ
+592 TDQEAGQ
-599 QVASSV
+599 ATATQVLA
-605 LRTLDKPMFVDNQLI
+605 TLDKPMFVDNQLI
-620 SVTASVGL
+620 SVTGSVGL

-633 HGHDPQTLMK
+633 HGRDPQTLMK

-695 PKLCLRTGRL
+695 PKLCLLTGRL

-716 PERGMIRP
+716 PEKGMIRP

-739 IGKWVARQA
+739 IGKWVARQS
-748 CRMSKELTAAGFGR
+748 CRMSKDLTAAGFGN
-762 LQVAINLSPKQ
+762 LQVAINVSPKQ
-773 FSDPELVAS
+773 FSDPELVSS
-782 IATILQ
+782 IAAILK
-788 EENLDASLLELEL
+788 EEELDPSLLELEL

-862 DQDDMEITSA
+862 DEDDMEITSA

-885 AEGIETAEQLAFLRR
+885 AEGIETAAQLAFLRR

-917 EELVEK
+917 EELIEK
-923 LRRYPRG
+923 LKRYPRR
-930 PLA
+930 PSA

>member
-1 VLTCQPALHDAT
+1 
-13 LLHATSN
+13 
-20 WACAHV
+20 
-26 RSVFLEA
+26 
-33 SFFMKSQP
+33 MKSQT

-72 NWALLYLDPNCEKQ
+72 NWALLFLDPNCEKQ

-109 ARYQLHDA
+109 ARYKLHDEI
-117 VQLQLNNSPYYLV
+117 QLQLASTPFYLV
-130 RYTLHTNKGALGV
+130 RYTLHTPKGPLGL
-143 LELGEGYKQHNR
+143 LEIGEAYKQHNR

-160 YLMVVDGLFDD
+160 YFLVVEGLFAD
-171 SEQQFGPDLE
+171 EAQTFGPDLE

-192 LNQRAQHEQLL
+192 LNQRAQRDQLA
-203 HLERVRAQQGLI
+203 HLERVRAQQELI
-215 LRLARHRYSTSNS
+215 LRLTRHRYNTANS
-228 LQEAAGLITKSA
+228 VLEAAELITKSA
-240 CEIYD
+240 CDIYD
-245 IACASIWNLVDQR
+245 VDRVGIWSLHEQR
-258 LEPIAEYRRST
+258 LESIADYHRQSCDYQVRKPLDISQYPN
-269 GEYLLPEPIDASVF
+269 YLD
-283 PSYLEALHNS
+283 ALHNS
-293 RAIDANDA
+293 RAIDVSNV
-301 QHDPRTREM
+301 QNDPRTREI
-310 ADSFRPRD
+310 ADTLLPRGVN
-318 ISAILDASIRIDGQ
+318 AILDASIRIDGQ

-343 TPREW
+343 SEREW
-348 QSDEIAFA
+348 QPDEITFA
-356 GELADQFAQVIS
+356 GELADQFAQVIN
-368 NHNRRTATSAL
+368 NHSRRAATNAL
-379 HLFQRAVEQ
+379 YLFQRAVEQ

-400 VVEYVNPSF
+400 MVEYVNPSF
-409 TAITQYTTEEVHGQR
+409 TAITQYSSEEVHGHK

-430 LENLNE
+430 LENLNA

-441 NSSLT
+441 NSSLN

-523 DERFARDCDIPIS
+523 DERFARDSDTPMS

-569 NSLNPSGILA
+569 NTLSPSDILA
-579 RFASNEFAILLDD
+579 RFASNEFAVLLDRSG
-592 TDLDAGQ
+592 LEAGQ
-599 QVASSV
+599 SVASQV
-605 LRTLDKPMFVDNQLI
+605 LATLDKPMFVDNQLI
-620 SVTASVGL
+620 SVTGSVGL

-633 HGHDPQTLMK
+633 HGRDPQTLMK

-695 PKLCLRTGRL
+695 PKLCLRSGRL

-716 PERGMIRP
+716 PEKGMIRP

-739 IGKWVARQA
+739 IGKWVARQS
-748 CRMSKELTAAGFGR
+748 CRMSKALTEAGFGN
-762 LQVAINLSPKQ
+762 LQVAINVSPKQ
-773 FSDPELVAS
+773 FSDPDLVSSIAS
-782 IATILQ
+782 IL
-788 EENLDASLLELEL
+788 EEEALDASLLELEL

-862 DQDDMEITSA
+862 DEDDMEITSA

-885 AEGIETAEQLAFLRR
+885 AEGIETAAQLKFLRR

-912 RPIPG
+912 KPIPG
-917 EELVEK
+917 EELIEK
-923 LRRYPRG
+923 LKRYTRRPS
-930 PLA
+930 A

>member
-1 VLTCQPALHDAT
+1 
-13 LLHATSN
+13 
-20 WACAHV
+20 
-26 RSVFLEA
+26 
-33 SFFMKSQP
+33 MKSQP
-41 DAAGRT
+41 DVARM

-72 NWALLYLDPNCEKQ
+72 SWALLYLDPNCERQ
-86 FGLPAVELCALIGSP
+86 FGLPAVELCALLGTP
-101 YASLMEPE
+101 YASLMEPQ
-109 ARYQLHDA
+109 ARYQLHDTIQQ
-117 VQLQLNNSPYYLV
+117 QLTQSPHYLV
-130 RYTLHTNKGALGV
+130 RYTLHTSDGPLSL
-143 LELGEGYKQHNR
+143 LEMGEAYKQHNR

-160 YLMVVDGLFDD
+160 YLMVVDGLF
-171 SEQQFGPDLE
+171 SEIPAPAPTADLE
-181 TQNSRLQIALE
+181 SQNSRLQIALE
-192 LNQRAQHEQLL
+192 LNQRAQQEQLQ
-203 HLERVRAQQGLI
+203 HLERVRAQQELI
-215 LRLARHRYSTSNS
+215 LLLARQRYTTHNS
-228 LQEAAGLITKSA
+228 LQEAAELITRSA
-240 CEIYD
+240 CDIYQID
-245 IACASIWNLVDQR
+245 CASIWNLEGQR
-258 LEPIAEYRRST
+258 LVPISAYHRDDQQHH
-269 GEYLLPEPIDASVF
+269 LPEPIDASCF
-283 PSYLEALHNS
+283 PDYLEALHSS
-293 RAIDANDA
+293 RAIDATNA
-301 QHDPRTREM
+301 MRDPRTREM
-310 ADSFRPRD
+310 ADNLRAKD
-318 ISAILDASIRIDGQ
+318 IHAMLDASIRVDGQ
-332 VVGVLCLEQTG
+332 VVGVLCLEQG
-343 TPREW
+343 GSSRAW
-348 QSDEIAFA
+348 QADEIAFA
-356 GELADQFAQVIS
+356 GELADQFAQVIN

-409 TAITQYTTEEVHGQR
+409 TAITQYSAEEVHGHR
-424 LSELPA
+424 LAQLPA
-430 LENLNE
+430 LENLSE
-436 LLLDA
+436 LLFDA
-441 NSSLT
+441 PSSLA

-485 GIYEDITQSKL
+485 GIYEDITQTKL

-523 DERFARDCDIPIS
+523 DERFARDSDSPIS

-569 NSLNPSGILA
+569 NSLSAGGSLA
-579 RFASNEFAILLDD
+579 RFASNEFAVLLDD
-592 TDLDAGQ
+592 TDLESGQ
-599 QVASSV
+599 QVASQ
-605 LRTLDKPMFVDNQLI
+605 LLTTLDKPMFVDNQLI
-620 SVTASVGL
+620 SVTGSVGL

-633 HGHDPQTLMK
+633 HGRDPQTLMR

-689 LEVFYQ
+689 LDVFYQ
-695 PKLCLRTGRL
+695 PKLCLRSGRL

-716 PERGMIRP
+716 PEKGMIRP

-739 IGKWVARQA
+739 IGKWIARQA
-748 CRMSKELTAAGFGR
+748 CRMSKQLSAGGMGN

-773 FSDPELVAS
+773 FSDPDLVAS
-782 IATILQ
+782 IATILK
-788 EENLDASLLELEL
+788 EEDLPANLLELEL
-801 TEGLLLEATEDTRQQ
+801 TEGLLLEATEDTRLQ
-816 LDSLKKLGLSLA
+816 LDQLKSFGLTLA
-828 MDDFGTGYSSFS
+828 MDDFGTGYSSLS

-847 DVIKIDRSFIRDIPD
+847 DVIKIDRSFIKDIPENE
-862 DQDDMEITSA
+862 DDMEITSA

-885 AEGIETAEQLAFLRR
+885 AEGIETAAQLGFLRR
-900 HRCDVGQGYLFD
+900 QLCDVGQGYLFD

-917 EELVEK
+917 RDLVGS
-923 LRRYPRG
+923 LRRYPCRG
-930 PLA
+930 A

>member
-1 VLTCQPALHDAT
+1 
-13 LLHATSN
+13 
-20 WACAHV
+20 
-26 RSVFLEA
+26 
-33 SFFMKSQP
+33 MKSQP
-41 DAAGRT
+41 DVARMAT
-47 AAEVVTQ
+47 EVVTQ

-72 NWALLYLDPNCEKQ
+72 SWALLYLDPNCERQ
-86 FGLPAVELCALIGSP
+86 FGLPAVELCALLGTP
-101 YASLMEPE
+101 YASLMEPQ

-117 VQLQLNNSPYYLV
+117 IQQQLSHSAHYLV
-130 RYTLHTNKGALGV
+130 RYTLHTSDGPLSL
-143 LELGEGYKQHNR
+143 LEMGEAYKQHNR

-160 YLMVVDGLFDD
+160 YLMVVDGLF
-171 SEQQFGPDLE
+171 SELPVTVPTADLE
-181 TQNSRLQIALE
+181 NQNSRLQIALE
-192 LNQRAQHEQLL
+192 LNQRAQQEQLQ
-203 HLERVRAQQGLI
+203 HLERVRAQQELI
-215 LRLARHRYSTSNS
+215 LLLARQRYTTPNS
-228 LQEAAGLITKSA
+228 LQEAAELITRSA
-240 CEIYD
+240 CDIYQID
-245 IACASIWNLVDQR
+245 RASIWNLDGQHLVPISAYLRADQR
-258 LEPIAEYRRST
+258 HY
-269 GEYLLPEPIDASVF
+269 LPEAIDASCF
-283 PSYLEALHNS
+283 PDYLEALHSS
-293 RAIDANDA
+293 RAIDATHA
-301 QHDPRTREM
+301 VRDPRTREM
-310 ADSFRPRD
+310 AESLIAKDVH
-318 ISAILDASIRIDGQ
+318 AMLDASIRVDGQ
-332 VVGVLCLEQTG
+332 VVGVLCLEQSG
-343 TPREW
+343 SSRAW

-356 GELADQFAQVIS
+356 GELADQFAQVIN

-409 TAITQYTTEEVHGQR
+409 TAITQYSAEEVHGHR
-424 LSELPA
+424 LAQLPA
-430 LENLNE
+430 LENLSE
-436 LLLDA
+436 LLFDA
-441 NSSLT
+441 PSVLA

-485 GIYEDITQSKL
+485 GIYEDITQTKL

-523 DERFARDCDIPIS
+523 DERFARDSDSPIS

-569 NSLNPSGILA
+569 NSLSSGGSLA
-579 RFASNEFAILLDD
+579 RFASNEFAVLLDD
-592 TDLDAGQ
+592 ADMETGQ
-599 QVASSV
+599 QVASQS
-605 LRTLDKPMFVDNQLI
+605 LATLDKPMFVDNQLI
-620 SVTASVGL
+620 SVTGSVGL

-633 HGHDPQTLMK
+633 HGRDPQTLMR

-689 LEVFYQ
+689 LDVFYQ
-695 PKLCLRTGRL
+695 PKLCLRSGRL

-716 PERGMIRP
+716 PEKGMIRP

-739 IGKWVARQA
+739 IGKRVARQA
-748 CRMSKELTAAGFGR
+748 CRMSRRLTAAGLGN

-773 FSDPELVAS
+773 FSDPDLVAS
-782 IATILQ
+782 IATILK
-788 EENLDASLLELEL
+788 EEQLPANLLELEL

-816 LDSLKKLGLSLA
+816 LDQLKSFGLTLA
-828 MDDFGTGYSSFS
+828 MDDFGTGYSSLS

-847 DVIKIDRSFIRDIPD
+847 DIIKIDRSFIHEIPD
-862 DQDDMEITSA
+862 NQDDMEITSA

-917 EELVEK
+917 AELLEK
-923 LRRYPRG
+923 LKRYPRG
-930 PLA
+930 PIA

>member
-1 VLTCQPALHDAT
+1 
-13 LLHATSN
+13 
-20 WACAHV
+20 
-26 RSVFLEA
+26 
-33 SFFMKSQP
+33 MKSQP
-41 DAAGRT
+41 DVARMAT
-47 AAEVVTQ
+47 EVVTQ

-72 NWALLYLDPNCEKQ
+72 SWALLYLDPNCERQ
-86 FGLPAVELCALIGSP
+86 FGLPAVELCALLGTP
-101 YASLMEPE
+101 YASLMEPQ

-117 VQLQLNNSPYYLV
+117 IQQQLSHSAHYLV
-130 RYTLHTNKGALGV
+130 RYTLHTSDGPLSL
-143 LELGEGYKQHNR
+143 LEMGEAYKQHNR

-160 YLMVVDGLFDD
+160 YLLVVDGLF
-171 SEQQFGPDLE
+171 SELPVTVPTADLE
-181 TQNSRLQIALE
+181 NQNSRLQIALE
-192 LNQRAQHEQLL
+192 LNQRAQQEQLQ
-203 HLERVRAQQGLI
+203 HLERVRAQQELI
-215 LRLARHRYSTSNS
+215 LLLARQRYTTPNS
-228 LQEAAGLITKSA
+228 LQEAAELITRSA
-240 CEIYD
+240 CDIYQID
-245 IACASIWNLVDQR
+245 RASIWNLDGQHLVPISAYLRADQR
-258 LEPIAEYRRST
+258 HY
-269 GEYLLPEPIDASVF
+269 LPEAIDASCF
-283 PSYLEALHNS
+283 PDYLEALHSS
-293 RAIDANDA
+293 RAIDATHA
-301 QHDPRTREM
+301 VQDPRTREM
-310 ADSFRPRD
+310 AESLIAKDVH
-318 ISAILDASIRIDGQ
+318 AMLDASIRVDGQ
-332 VVGVLCLEQTG
+332 VVGVLCLEQSG
-343 TPREW
+343 SSRAW

-356 GELADQFAQVIS
+356 GELADQFAQVIN

-409 TAITQYTTEEVHGQR
+409 TAITQYSAEEVHGHR
-424 LSELPA
+424 LAQLPA
-430 LENLNE
+430 LENLSE
-436 LLLDA
+436 LLFDA
-441 NSSLT
+441 PSVLA

-485 GIYEDITQSKL
+485 GIYEDITQTKL

-523 DERFARDCDIPIS
+523 DERFARDSDSPIS

-569 NSLNPSGILA
+569 NSLSSGGSLA
-579 RFASNEFAILLDD
+579 RFASNEFAVLLDD
-592 TDLDAGQ
+592 ADMETGQ
-599 QVASSV
+599 QVASQ
-605 LRTLDKPMFVDNQLI
+605 LLATLDKPMFVDNQLI
-620 SVTASVGL
+620 SVTGSVGL

-633 HGHDPQTLMK
+633 HGRDPQTLMR

-689 LEVFYQ
+689 LDVFYQ
-695 PKLCLRTGRL
+695 PKLCLRSGRL

-716 PERGMIRP
+716 PEKGMIRP

-748 CRMSKELTAAGFGR
+748 CRMSRRLTAAGLGN

-773 FSDPELVAS
+773 FSDPDLVAS
-782 IATILQ
+782 IATILK
-788 EENLDASLLELEL
+788 EEQLPANLLELEL

-816 LDSLKKLGLSLA
+816 LDQLKSFGLTLA
-828 MDDFGTGYSSFS
+828 MDDFGTGYSSLS

-847 DVIKIDRSFIRDIPD
+847 DIIKIDRSFIHEIPD
-862 DQDDMEITSA
+862 NQDDMEITSA

-917 EELVEK
+917 AELLEK
-923 LRRYPRG
+923 LKRYPRG
-930 PLA
+930 PIA

>member
-1 VLTCQPALHDAT
+1 
-13 LLHATSN
+13 
-20 WACAHV
+20 
-26 RSVFLEA
+26 
-33 SFFMKSQP
+33 MKSQS
-41 DAAGRT
+41 DVARL

-72 NWALLYLDPNCEKQ
+72 SWALLYLDPNCERQ
-86 FGLPAVELCALIGSP
+86 FGLPAVELCALIGTP
-101 YASLMEPE
+101 YASLMEPQ
-109 ARYQLHDA
+109 ARYQLHDTIQQ
-117 VQLQLNNSPYYLV
+117 QLTQSAHYLV
-130 RYTLHTNKGALGV
+130 RYTLHTSDGPLSL
-143 LELGEGYKQHNR
+143 LEMGEAYKQHNR

-160 YLMVVDGLFDD
+160 YLMVVEGLF
-171 SEQQFGPDLE
+171 SEIPAPTAELE
-181 TQNSRLQIALE
+181 SQNTRLQIALE
-192 LNQRAQHEQLL
+192 LNQHAQQVQLQ
-203 HLERVRAQQGLI
+203 HLERVRAQQELI
-215 LRLARHRYSTSNS
+215 LLLARQRYTTQNS
-228 LQEAAGLITKSA
+228 LQEAAELITRSA
-240 CEIYD
+240 CDIYQID
-245 IACASIWNLVDQR
+245 CASIWNLEDQR
-258 LEPIAEYRRST
+258 LVPISAYNRADQRHH
-269 GEYLLPEPIDASVF
+269 LPEPIDASGF
-283 PSYLEALHNS
+283 PDYLEALHTS
-293 RAIDANDA
+293 RAIDATNA
-301 QHDPRTREM
+301 MRDPRTREM
-310 ADSFRPRD
+310 ADSLRAKN
-318 ISAILDASIRIDGQ
+318 IYAMLDASIRVDGH
-332 VVGVLCLEQTG
+332 VVGVLCLEQG
-343 TPREW
+343 GNARAW
-348 QSDEIAFA
+348 QADEIAFA
-356 GELADQFAQVIS
+356 GELADQFAQVIN

-409 TAITQYTTEEVHGQR
+409 TAITQYSAEEVHGHR
-424 LSELPA
+424 LAHLPA
-430 LENLNE
+430 LENLSE
-436 LLLDA
+436 LLFDA
-441 NSSLT
+441 PSSLA

-485 GIYEDITQSKL
+485 GIYEDITQTKL

-523 DERFARDCDIPIS
+523 DERFARDSDTPIS

-569 NSLNPSGILA
+569 NSLSAGGSLA
-579 RFASNEFAILLDD
+579 RFASNEFAVLLDD
-592 TDLDAGQ
+592 TDQESGQ
-599 QVASSV
+599 QVASQ
-605 LRTLDKPMFVDNQLI
+605 LLATLDKPMFVDNQLI
-620 SVTASVGL
+620 SVTGSVGL

-633 HGHDPQTLMK
+633 HGRDPQTLMR

-689 LEVFYQ
+689 LDVFYQ
-695 PKLCLRTGRL
+695 PKLCLRSGRL

-716 PERGMIRP
+716 PEKGMIRP

-748 CRMSKELTAAGFGR
+748 CRMSKQLSAAGMGN

-773 FSDPELVAS
+773 FSDPDLVAS
-782 IATILQ
+782 IATILA
-788 EENLDASLLELEL
+788 EEGLPANLLELEL
-801 TEGLLLEATEDTRQQ
+801 TEGLLLEATEDTRLQ
-816 LDSLKKLGLSLA
+816 LDQLKSLGLTLA
-828 MDDFGTGYSSFS
+828 MDDFGTGYSSLS

-847 DVIKIDRSFIRDIPD
+847 DIIKIDRSFIHEIPD
-862 DQDDMEITSA
+862 NQDDMEITSA

-885 AEGIETAEQLAFLRR
+885 AEGVETAEQLAFLRR

-917 EELVEK
+917 SELMEK

-930 PLA
+930 PIA

>member
-1 VLTCQPALHDAT
+1 
-13 LLHATSN
+13 
-20 WACAHV
+20 
-26 RSVFLEA
+26 
-33 SFFMKSQP
+33 MKSQP
-41 DAAGRT
+41 DAASRMV
-47 AAEVVTQ
+47 AEVVTQ

-62 MLRFERLNEA
+62 MLRFERLNEPS
-72 NWALLYLDPNCEKQ
+72 WALLFLDPNCERQ
-86 FGLPAVELCALIGSP
+86 FGLPAVELCALVGSP
-101 YASLMEPE
+101 YASLMEPQ

-117 VQLQLNNSPYYLV
+117 IQAQLSESTHYLI
-130 RYTLHTNKGALGV
+130 RYTLHTASGALNL
-143 LELGEGYKQHNR
+143 LELGEAYKQHNR

-160 YLMVVDGLFDD
+160 YLLVIDGLFEDD
-171 SEQQFGPDLE
+171 PLLPALDLE

-192 LNQRAQHEQLL
+192 LNQRAQREQLQ
-203 HLERVRAQQGLI
+203 HLDRVRAQQDLI
-215 LRLARHRYSTSNS
+215 LLLTRQRYSSNNS
-228 LQEAAGLITKSA
+228 LQEAAELITRSA
-240 CEIYD
+240 CEIYQID
-245 IACASIWNLVDQR
+245 CASLWH
-258 LEPIAEYRRST
+258 LEGSMLAPISAYHRST
-269 GEYLLPEPIDASVF
+269 QEYLLPAPIDASGF
-283 PSYLEALHNS
+283 PDYLDALHTG
-293 RAIDANDA
+293 RAIDAHNA
-301 QHDPRTREM
+301 MRDPRTREI
-310 ADSFRPRD
+310 AESLRSRD
-318 ISAILDASIRIDGQ
+318 VNAMLDASIRVDGQ

-343 TPREW
+343 ATRAW
-348 QSDEIAFA
+348 QQDEIAFA

-400 VVEYVNPSF
+400 IVEYVNPSF

-424 LSELPA
+424 LAQLPA
-430 LENLNE
+430 LENLSE
-436 LLLDA
+436 LLFDA
-441 NSSLT
+441 PSALA

-485 GIYEDITQSKL
+485 GIYEDITQTKL

-523 DERFARDCDIPIS
+523 DERFARDSDAPIS

-569 NSLNPSGILA
+569 NSLNPGGSLA
-579 RFASNEFAILLDD
+579 RFASNEFAVLLDN
-592 TDLDAGQ
+592 TGLELGQ
-599 QVASSV
+599 QVANQ
-605 LRTLDKPMFVDNQLI
+605 LLTTLDKPMFVDNQLI
-620 SVTASVGL
+620 SVTGSVGL

-633 HGHDPQTLMK
+633 HGRDPQTLMR

-689 LEVFYQ
+689 LDVFYQ
-695 PKLCLRTGRL
+695 PKLCLRSGRL

-716 PERGMIRP
+716 PEKGMIRP

-739 IGKWVARQA
+739 IGKWIARQA
-748 CRMSKELTAAGFGR
+748 CRMSKALSAAGLGN

-773 FSDPELVAS
+773 FSDPDLVAS
-782 IATILQ
+782 IANILK
-788 EENLDASLLELEL
+788 EEALPASLLELEL
-801 TEGLLLEATEDTRQQ
+801 TEGLLLEATEDTRLQ
-816 LDSLKKLGLSLA
+816 LDQLKRLGLTLA
-828 MDDFGTGYSSFS
+828 MDDFGTGYSSLS

-847 DVIKIDRSFIRDIPD
+847 DIIKIDRSFIHEIPD
-862 DQDDMEITSA
+862 NQDNMEITSA

-912 RPIPG
+912 QPIPG
-917 EELVEK
+917 LDLIDK
-923 LRRYPRG
+923 LKRYPRG
-930 PLA
+930 PIA

>member
-1 VLTCQPALHDAT
+1 
-13 LLHATSN
+13 
-20 WACAHV
+20 
-26 RSVFLEA
+26 
-33 SFFMKSQP
+33 MKSQP
-41 DAAGRT
+41 DVART

-72 NWALLYLDPNCEKQ
+72 SWALLYLDPNCERQ

-101 YASLMEPE
+101 YASLMEPQ

-117 VQLQLNNSPYYLV
+117 IQEQLTISPHYLV
-130 RYTLHTNKGALGV
+130 RYTLHTNDGPLSL
-143 LELGEGYKQHNR
+143 LELGEAYKQHNR

-160 YLMVVDGLFDD
+160 YLMVVDGLFSDI
-171 SEQQFGPDLE
+171 PLAPAADLE
-181 TQNSRLQIALE
+181 SQNSRLQIALE
-192 LNQRAQHEQLL
+192 LNQRAQQEQLQ
-203 HLERVRAQQGLI
+203 HLERVRAQQELI
-215 LRLARHRYSTSNS
+215 LLLARQRYSTNNS
-228 LQEAAGLITKSA
+228 LREAAELITRSA
-240 CEIYD
+240 CDIYQID
-245 IACASIWNLVDQR
+245 CASIWNLENQHLVPISAYHRDDQQHH
-258 LEPIAEYRRST
+258 
-269 GEYLLPEPIDASVF
+269 LPEPIDASSF
-283 PSYLEALHNS
+283 PDYLEALQTS
-293 RAIDANDA
+293 RAIDATNA
-301 QHDPRTREM
+301 MRDPRTREM
-310 ADSFRPRD
+310 AESLRPRD
-318 ISAILDASIRIDGQ
+318 VHAMLDASIRVDGN
-332 VVGVLCLEQTG
+332 VVGVLCLEQSGST
-343 TPREW
+343 RAW

-356 GELADQFAQVIS
+356 GELADQFAQVIN

-409 TAITQYTTEEVHGQR
+409 TAITQYSTEEVHGHL

-430 LENLNE
+430 LENLSE
-436 LLLDA
+436 LLFDA
-441 NSSLT
+441 PSSLA

-485 GIYEDITQSKL
+485 GIYEDITQTKL

-523 DERFARDCDIPIS
+523 DERFARDSDSPIS

-569 NSLNPSGILA
+569 NSLTASGSLA
-579 RFASNEFAILLDD
+579 RFASNEFAVLLDD
-592 TDLDAGQ
+592 TDIESGQ
-599 QVASSV
+599 QVASQ
-605 LRTLDKPMFVDNQLI
+605 LLATLDKPMFVDNQLI
-620 SVTASVGL
+620 SVTGSVGL

-633 HGHDPQTLMK
+633 HGRDPQTLMR

-689 LEVFYQ
+689 LDVFYQ
-695 PKLCLRTGRL
+695 PKLCLRSGRL

-716 PERGMIRP
+716 PEKGMIRP

-739 IGKWVARQA
+739 IGKWIARQA
-748 CRMSKELTAAGFGR
+748 CRMSRQLTSAGMGN

-773 FSDPELVAS
+773 FSDPDLVAS
-782 IATILQ
+782 IAAILK
-788 EENLDASLLELEL
+788 EEQLPANLLELEL
-801 TEGLLLEATEDTRQQ
+801 TEGLLLEATEDTRLQ
-816 LDSLKKLGLSLA
+816 LDQLKSFGLTLA
-828 MDDFGTGYSSFS
+828 MDDFGTGYSSLS

-847 DVIKIDRSFIRDIPD
+847 DIIKIDRSFIHEIPD
-862 DQDDMEITSA
+862 NQDDMEITSA

-917 EELVEK
+917 SELLK
-923 LRRYPRG
+923 MLKRYPRG
-930 PLA
+930 PIA

>member
-1 VLTCQPALHDAT
+1 
-13 LLHATSN
+13 
-20 WACAHV
+20 
-26 RSVFLEA
+26 
-33 SFFMKSQP
+33 MKSQT
-41 DAAGRT
+41 DAAGRS

-72 NWALLYLDPNCEKQ
+72 NWALLFLDPNCEKQ
-86 FGLPAVELCALIGSP
+86 LGLPAVDLCALIGSP
-101 YASLMEPE
+101 YASLMEPQV
-109 ARYQLHDA
+109 RYQLHDDI
-117 VQLQLNNSPYYLV
+117 QLQLASSPNYLI
-130 RYTLHTNKGALGV
+130 RYTLHSPKGPLGL
-143 LELGEGYKQHNR
+143 LEIGEAYKQHNR

-160 YLMVVDGLFDD
+160 YFMIVEDLVTESESVTD
-171 SEQQFGPDLE
+171 SDLE
-181 TQNSRLQIALE
+181 TRNSRLQIALE
-192 LNQRAQHEQLL
+192 LNQRAQRDQFA
-203 HLERVRAQQGLI
+203 HLERVRAQQDLI
-215 LRLARHRYSTSNS
+215 LRLTRHRYTTANT
-228 LQEAAGLITKSA
+228 LLEAAELITRSA
-240 CEIYD
+240 CDIYD
-245 IACASIWNLVDQR
+245 VDHASIWNLNDKR
-258 LEPIAEYRRST
+258 LEPITDYRRESGDYQT
-269 GEYLLPEPIDASVF
+269 RTAIDISAYPTYLQ
-283 PSYLEALHNS
+283 ALNTS
-293 RAIDANDA
+293 RAIDASNI
-301 QHDPRTREM
+301 QTDPRTREM
-310 ADSFRPRD
+310 AISLRPGETR
-318 ISAILDASIRIDGQ
+318 AVLDASIRIDGQ
-332 VVGVLCLEQTG
+332 VIGVLCLEQSGST
-343 TPREW
+343 REW

-356 GELADQFAQVIS
+356 GELADQFAQVIN
-368 NHNRRTATSAL
+368 NHNRRAATNAL

-388 SANAFLLVNCDG
+388 SANAFLLVNCNG

-409 TAITQYTTEEVHGQR
+409 TAITQYSSEEVSGNK

-430 LENLNE
+430 LENLNQ
-436 LLLDA
+436 LLLEA

-446 KSNSWQGE
+446 NSNSWQGE

-523 DERFARDCDIPIS
+523 DERFTRDTDTPMS

-569 NSLNPSGILA
+569 NTLSPTDVLA
-579 RFASNEFAILLDD
+579 RFASNEFAVLLDN
-592 TDLDAGQ
+592 TGQEAGQ
-599 QVASSV
+599 ATASQVLA
-605 LRTLDKPMFVDNQLI
+605 TLDKPMFVDNQLI
-620 SVTASVGL
+620 SVTGSVGL

-633 HGHDPQTLMK
+633 HGRDPQTLMK

-695 PKLCLRTGRL
+695 PKLCLLTGRL

-716 PERGMIRP
+716 PEKGMIRP

-739 IGKWVARQA
+739 IGKWVARQS
-748 CRMSKELTAAGFGR
+748 CRMSKDLTAAGFGN
-762 LQVAINLSPKQ
+762 LQVAINVSPKQ
-773 FSDPELVAS
+773 FSDPELVSS
-782 IATILQ
+782 IAAILK
-788 EENLDASLLELEL
+788 EEQLDPSLLELEL

-862 DQDDMEITSA
+862 DEDDMEITSA

-885 AEGIETAEQLAFLRR
+885 AEGIETAAQLAFLRR

-917 EELVEK
+917 EELIEK
-923 LRRYPRG
+923 LTRYPRR
-930 PLA
+930 PSA

>member
-1 VLTCQPALHDAT
+1 
-13 LLHATSN
+13 
-20 WACAHV
+20 
-26 RSVFLEA
+26 
-33 SFFMKSQP
+33 MKSQP
-41 DAAGRT
+41 DVARM

-72 NWALLYLDPNCEKQ
+72 SWALLYLDPNCERQ
-86 FGLPAVELCALIGSP
+86 FGLPAVELCALAGTP
-101 YASLMEPE
+101 YASLMEPQ
-109 ARYQLHDA
+109 ARYQLHDTIQQ
-117 VQLQLNNSPYYLV
+117 QLTLSPHYLV
-130 RYTLHTNKGALGV
+130 RYTLHTNDGPLSL
-143 LELGEGYKQHNR
+143 LEMGEAYKQHNR

-160 YLMVVDGLFDD
+160 YLMVVDGLF
-171 SEQQFGPDLE
+171 SEIPAAAPTQDLE
-181 TQNSRLQIALE
+181 NQNSRLQIALE
-192 LNQRAQHEQLL
+192 LNQRAQQEQLQ
-203 HLERVRAQQGLI
+203 HLERVRAQQELI
-215 LRLARHRYSTSNS
+215 LLLARQRYTINNS
-228 LQEAAGLITKSA
+228 LQEAAELITRSA
-240 CEIYD
+240 CDVYQID
-245 IACASIWNLVDQR
+245 CASIWNLEGQCLVPISAYHRDDQQHH
-258 LEPIAEYRRST
+258 
-269 GEYLLPEPIDASVF
+269 LPDPIDASCF
-283 PSYLEALHNS
+283 PDYLEALHTS
-293 RAIDANDA
+293 RAIDATNA
-301 QHDPRTREM
+301 LRDPRTREM
-310 ADSFRPRD
+310 AENKD
-318 ISAILDASIRIDGQ
+318 IHAMLDASIRVDGQ
-332 VVGVLCLEQTG
+332 VVGVLCLEQSGST
-343 TPREW
+343 RAW
-348 QSDEIAFA
+348 QADEIAFA
-356 GELADQFAQVIS
+356 GELADQFAQVIN

-409 TAITQYTTEEVHGQR
+409 TAITQYSAEEVHGHR
-424 LSELPA
+424 LAQLPA
-430 LENLNE
+430 LENLSE
-436 LLLDA
+436 LLFDA
-441 NSSLT
+441 PSALA

-485 GIYEDITQSKL
+485 GIYEDITQAKL

-523 DERFARDCDIPIS
+523 DERFARDSDSPIS

-569 NSLNPSGILA
+569 NSLSAGGSLA
-579 RFASNEFAILLDD
+579 RFASNEFAVLLDD
-592 TDLDAGQ
+592 TDLESGQ
-599 QVASSV
+599 QVASQ
-605 LRTLDKPMFVDNQLI
+605 LLATLDKPMFVDNQLI
-620 SVTASVGL
+620 SVTGSVGL

-633 HGHDPQTLMK
+633 HGRDPQTLMR

-689 LEVFYQ
+689 LDVFYQ
-695 PKLCLRTGRL
+695 PKLCLRSGRL

-716 PERGMIRP
+716 PEKGMIRP

-739 IGKWVARQA
+739 IGKWIARQA
-748 CRMSKELTAAGFGR
+748 CRMSKQLSAAGMGN

-773 FSDPELVAS
+773 FSDPDLVAS
-782 IATILQ
+782 IATILK
-788 EENLDASLLELEL
+788 EERLPANLLELEL
-801 TEGLLLEATEDTRQQ
+801 TEGLLLEATEDTRLQ
-816 LDSLKKLGLSLA
+816 LDQLKSFGLTLA
-828 MDDFGTGYSSFS
+828 MDDFGTGYSSLS

-847 DVIKIDRSFIRDIPD
+847 DIIKIDRSFIHEIPD
-862 DQDDMEITSA
+862 NQDDMEITSA

-917 EELVEK
+917 AELLEK
-923 LRRYPRG
+923 LKRYPRG
-930 PLA
+930 PTA